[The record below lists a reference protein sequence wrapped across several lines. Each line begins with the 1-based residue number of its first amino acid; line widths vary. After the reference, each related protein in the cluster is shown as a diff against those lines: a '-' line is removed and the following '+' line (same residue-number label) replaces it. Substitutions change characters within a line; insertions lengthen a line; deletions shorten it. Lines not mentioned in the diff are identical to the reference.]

1 MKQKKITIPFIE
13 YSSED
18 ELTKELQNLAK
29 AAKKATNTAYSPY
42 SKFNVG
48 AAILLENG
56 KIISGSNQE
65 NSAYPSGLCAERVA
79 LFYANSQYPNIA
91 IKAIAII
98 AFHNKKELEQPIYP
112 CGACRQVISESQSR
126 QNKPIQVLF
135 LGKKII
141 HFVENATY
149 LLPLEFDKNSLN
161 S

>member
-1 MKQKKITIPFIE
+1 MKQKKISFQYTEFTSE
-13 YSSED
+13 KELSSE
-18 ELTKELQNLAK
+18 LKELANSAK
-29 AAKKATNTAYSPY
+29 IIAKTAYSPY

-56 KIISGSNQE
+56 KIITGSNQE

-79 LFYANSQYPNIA
+79 LFYANSQYPDIA

-98 AFHNKKELEQPIYP
+98 AFHNKKELDQPVYP

-126 QNKPIQVLF
+126 QKKPIQVLF
-135 LGKKII
+135 LGKKLI
-141 HFVENATY
+141 HYIENASN

>member
-1 MKQKKITIPFIE
+1 VKQKKITIPFIE